1 MTQKES
7 DRLTRVETNQEN
19 QKELLEKIEAKLDR
33 NYEVMMARVEAFE
46 KTIEKN
52 FAAHEKNF
60 VTRTELKLTQWFIG
74 IAISITVLAVTVVDK
89 IRTH

>member
-1 MTQKES
+1 MTIKET

-33 NYEVMMARVEAFE
+33 NYEVMMAKVEALEKSFE
-46 KTIEKN
+46 S
-52 FAAHEKNF
+52 NF
-60 VTRTELKLTQWFIG
+60 VTRSELKITQWVVG
-74 IAISITVLAVTVVDK
+74 ITITLVAVGINIMDK

>member
-1 MTQKES
+1 MTQQET

-33 NYEVMMARVEAFE
+33 NYEVMMAKVERLE
-46 KTIEKN
+46 KS
-52 FAAHEKNF
+52 FEKNF
-60 VTRTELKLTQWFIG
+60 VTRSELKITQWVVG
-74 IAISITVLAVTVVDK
+74 ITITLVAVGINIIDK